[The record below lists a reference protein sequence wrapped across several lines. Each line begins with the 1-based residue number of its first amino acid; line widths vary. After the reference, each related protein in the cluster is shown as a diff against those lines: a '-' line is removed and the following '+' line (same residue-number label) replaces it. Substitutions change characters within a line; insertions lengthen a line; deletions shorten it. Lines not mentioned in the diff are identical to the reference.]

1 MSRVSISSSGRAARL
16 DRLAFCAAV
25 RGGNVSKVYLT
36 VFLLITSSLYWRRL
50 SGGNDPHNF
59 GTLLIPQRVRNQK
72 QWAILNQAER
82 LPPLFAAFDAVLY
95 GYVQRVSKYL
105 AGFFKAHALLSL
117 KCLPTARSAHPDPPL
132 FRAKPTA
139 SSRSARSQQTRNG
152 LFCAV
157 SRWVHASETKYAGS
171 RISETYLCASCARRT
186 LSEDATEE
194 TGGNTNTE
202 ASAARQPVSE
212 YAQLASHSL
221 HFPPFCLLFTRGSCW
236 FLRARAGSC
245 GRMSAQRAAGL

>member
-1 MSRVSISSSGRAARL
+1 MFQQLDRRAKSRITTTLPSYCAPRFCASNITRRRIAFIRDWYPLPCDFSHSSTSRSRRAVTSALVGLQNWPRTADCHCSSLSSGMSRVSISSSGRAARL

-59 GTLLIPQRVRNQK
+59 ATLLIPPRARNQK
-72 QWAILNQAER
+72 QWAILNQAAR

-117 KCLPTARSAHPDPPL
+117 VGLALGFVPLKPDQH
-132 FRAKPTA
+132 T
-139 SSRSARSQQTRNG
+139 
-152 LFCAV
+152 
-157 SRWVHASETKYAGS
+157 
-171 RISETYLCASCARRT
+171 
-186 LSEDATEE
+186 
-194 TGGNTNTE
+194 
-202 ASAARQPVSE
+202 
-212 YAQLASHSL
+212 QL
-221 HFPPFCLLFTRGSCW
+221 
-236 FLRARAGSC
+236 
-245 GRMSAQRAAGL
+245 